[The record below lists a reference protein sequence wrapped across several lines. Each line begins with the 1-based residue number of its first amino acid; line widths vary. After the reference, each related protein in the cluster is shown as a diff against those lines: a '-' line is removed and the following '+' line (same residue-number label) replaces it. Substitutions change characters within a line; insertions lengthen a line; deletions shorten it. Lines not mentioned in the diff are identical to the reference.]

1 MKRKPNDQY
10 HNDDE
15 LSAEEMRQLRRRQR
29 TRRLLVFGLP
39 AAALAAIATALA
51 IPAVKSWRA
60 GQFAERAEELVAEGK
75 LQEAYNNASSAMQ
88 MRPGSPEVQ
97 RAYARVLIAAKESKG
112 LQVMQRLID
121 SGEATP
127 EDRLELAEAALGF
140 GDISLAEKESFHL
153 LQQGEETPEAL
164 YVLARVRLVQQRA
177 GDAIQALNES
187 LEAGGGSRPA
197 ILLARLQIAGGLP
210 EALPPAVEIL
220 RPIARQKDEAGLEA
234 LMVLLA
240 SPALKSPEA
249 SEWIEALRAH
259 PLASDGQKL
268 AAAEAEIQRN
278 PANRPE
284 IVKKTIAA
292 YRSGS
297 APQRAEL
304 ARWLNQNREYDMV
317 LDVITPEEASS
328 RTDLFLIR
336 LDAMAGNGDW
346 AGLAELLQRD
356 KLPLQRPVAFLYRGR
371 AARELGRPEESST
384 FYRRAIVEA
393 APTRDTLRY
402 VIAYLQRVGEDRVL
416 EQELRKLAQNPAF
429 AREAFAALVPI
440 VQKRQDAEE
449 LYLLYDAML
458 KRLPADS
465 VVQND
470 HRYFAALTG
479 RRTDVTG
486 ARELLA
492 AEPRM
497 LAYRVTLALAH
508 LKNGQPEAAMQ
519 VFDGITLDPAQIQPY
534 QRAVL
539 AAVLGTNGRQA
550 EARQLARSVQGD
562 AVTVQEFEL
571 ITPWR
576 EDPVP

>member
-1 MKRKPNDQY
+1 VKRNPNDQY

-497 LAYRVTLALAH
+497 LAYRVTLSLAH

-550 EARQLARSVQGD
+550 EARQLARSVPGD